1 MIELKDINVLCDEK
15 EDIIDGC
22 FIAYSNQITSIID
35 KSGSGKNTLLYI
47 LAMLVSNKCKY
58 YYNGK
63 LLAYDKKQQMNF
75 RNKYI
80 AFITKNSLL
89 IDTISVEKNIEF
101 YLQQANNDEIVDDLL
116 IKLNLINKKEAM
128 PSDLSDAELQRA
140 ILACGLAKNTKI
152 ILIDD
157 KMMFTNHNDE
167 LILNLLKSYANQGKI
182 VILAGNDESI
192 VKNSDRV
199 YRLENS
205 KLTLEKESK
214 SNLIVQDESF
224 EQSKIDIFRIF
235 KILFRSNKKYNLRRI
250 VMSFI
255 VMSILFA
262 SASVFNFVN
271 NNFDNR
277 YATNYLTPTKLLAIS
292 DESSFFHQINDGLQI
307 GYGLHYIYHQE
318 PLDTKI
324 TEQMES
330 IENIKKIYDYY
341 TFNYSLLSASGFSQ
355 DMSVKVIRD
364 DQEITR
370 RKLDSDEDYS
380 FSIIPFFPEEK
391 LDLDKGI
398 YVNSNMAYNY
408 NIEVGDTLELEINV
422 PYAMAKS
429 IDKQILGFDDGT
441 KGRAY
446 HQVACIGEKV
456 PLTVKVAGIIEMDSQ
471 VSNEIYLSNKI
482 MTKMIDE
489 QVKRYH
495 DGEINLDYQLYEKY
509 TTIIDLKPYAKAIFV
524 DKKENVLKVQ
534 NDINEISDA
543 VFAYNEY
550 QSILE
555 LENNS
560 EQIKNDTIKLA
571 IVCILIIVTGVIIIE
586 IFYLKKYKSTYMML
600 KLIGYSEK
608 KKNKIFIIHGLYQ
621 GLIILCT
628 AMIVYII
635 GSIPLIIALKTKEN
649 ILLVRSS
656 FPDFYNTFTGYA
668 VFSWQHFIFFT
679 CILGLI
685 LIISHFGMKVFY
697 DRIDTIKWL
706 RGK

>member
-1 MIELKDINVLCDEK
+1 MLK
-15 EDIIDGC
+15 
-22 FIAYSNQITSIID
+22 
-35 KSGSGKNTLLYI
+35 
-47 LAMLVSNKCKY
+47 
-58 YYNGK
+58 
-63 LLAYDKKQQMNF
+63 
-75 RNKYI
+75 
-80 AFITKNSLL
+80 
-89 IDTISVEKNIEF
+89 KNIEF

-495 DGEINLDYQLYEKY
+495 DGKINLDYQLYEKY

>member
-277 YATNYLTPTKLLAIS
+277 YAANYLTPTKLLAIS

-446 HQVACIGEKV
+446 HQVA
-456 PLTVKVAGIIEMDSQ
+456 
-471 VSNEIYLSNKI
+471 
-482 MTKMIDE
+482 
-489 QVKRYH
+489 
-495 DGEINLDYQLYEKY
+495 
-509 TTIIDLKPYAKAIFV
+509 
-524 DKKENVLKVQ
+524 
-534 NDINEISDA
+534 
-543 VFAYNEY
+543 
-550 QSILE
+550 
-555 LENNS
+555 
-560 EQIKNDTIKLA
+560 
-571 IVCILIIVTGVIIIE
+571 
-586 IFYLKKYKSTYMML
+586 
-600 KLIGYSEK
+600 
-608 KKNKIFIIHGLYQ
+608 
-621 GLIILCT
+621 
-628 AMIVYII
+628 
-635 GSIPLIIALKTKEN
+635 
-649 ILLVRSS
+649 
-656 FPDFYNTFTGYA
+656 
-668 VFSWQHFIFFT
+668 
-679 CILGLI
+679 
-685 LIISHFGMKVFY
+685 
-697 DRIDTIKWL
+697 
-706 RGK
+706 